1 MAFKTL
7 ESSRHELV
15 SLLSNAVDS
24 LLSSVLAEKLITFKK
39 EIQNHENFCFTT
51 NVLINEKYFRESI
64 DFELLEVRISGMH
77 VDFPMVHCSDTKF

>member
-24 LLSSVLAEKLITFKK
+24 LLPSIVAEKLIAFKK
-39 EIQNHENFCFTT
+39 EIQNYENSCFTT
-51 NVLINEKYFRESI
+51 NVLDK
-64 DFELLEVRISGMH
+64 
-77 VDFPMVHCSDTKF
+77 